1 MSTATITQHD
11 PRSNTGT
18 IDSTQETP
26 VDLST
31 MPRISLW
38 RLTRVEL
45 RKMANTRSGKW
56 LLIGIGVVTLVVIVA
71 FYASAEES
79 ERTFFN
85 FMAAANGPQGFLLP
99 VLGILLVTSEWS
111 QRTALVSFTLTPV
124 RGRVLRAK
132 FLAALV
138 AGTATIAIAVVLA
151 SVATVI
157 GGSAN
162 AWAMVGVDDLGKVV
176 LLQVTAVVQGLA
188 FGLLFLNSS
197 AAIVS
202 YFVLPSALN
211 IVGTLWD
218 SLHQVQPWIDLWA
231 AQEPLFR
238 GGGDLTGEQ
247 WAQSLTSTLIW
258 VVLPLTVGLFRVLRA
273 EVK

>member
-1 MSTATITQHD
+1 MSTTTITR
-11 PRSNTGT
+11 PSTNTSPPT
-18 IDSTQETP
+18 AP

-31 MPRISLW
+31 MHRISLW

-56 LLIGIGVVTLVVIVA
+56 LLIGIGAITMIVIVA
-71 FYASAEES
+71 FYAASSAS
-79 ERTFFN
+79 DRTFFN

-99 VLGILLVTSEWS
+99 VLGILLVTSEWT
-111 QRTALVSFTLTPV
+111 QRTALVSFTLTPA

-132 FLAALV
+132 FLAALI
-138 AGTATIAIAVVLA
+138 AGMAAIAIAGLLA
-151 SVATVI
+151 SAATVV
-157 GGSAN
+157 GGADN
-162 AWAMVGVDDLGKVV
+162 AWAQVGVDDLGKFV
-176 LLQVTAVVQGLA
+176 LLQVTAVIQGLA

-211 IVGTLWD
+211 IIGTLWD
-218 SLHQVQPWIDLWA
+218 SMHQVQPWIDLWT

-247 WAQSLTSTLIW
+247 WAQSVTSTLIW
-258 VVLPLTVGLFRVLRA
+258 VVLPLVVGLFRVLRT

>member
-1 MSTATITQHD
+1 MT
-11 PRSNTGT
+11 
-18 IDSTQETP
+18 
-26 VDLST
+26 
-31 MPRISLW
+31 
-38 RLTRVEL
+38 
-45 RKMANTRSGKW
+45 
-56 LLIGIGVVTLVVIVA
+56 
-71 FYASAEES
+71 
-79 ERTFFN
+79 
-85 FMAAANGPQGFLLP
+85 AANGPQGFLLP

-138 AGTATIAIAVVLA
+138 AGMAAIAIAVLLA
-151 SVATVI
+151 SLATVI
-157 GGSAN
+157 GGSDN
-162 AWAMVGVDDLGKVV
+162 AWAQVGIDDLGKVV

-211 IVGTLWD
+211 IIGTLWE
-218 SLHQVQPWIDLWA
+218 SLHKVQPWIDLWA
-231 AQEPLFR
+231 AQDPLFR
-238 GGGDLTGEQ
+238 GGGNLTGEQ
-247 WAQSLTSTLIW
+247 WAQSVTSTLIW
-258 VVLPLTVGLFRVLRA
+258 VVLPLVIGLVRVLRA

>member
-1 MSTATITQHD
+1 MSTATIT
-11 PRSNTGT
+11 P
-18 IDSTQETP
+18 STTVNATPTAP

-45 RKMANTRSGKW
+45 RKMSNTRSGKW
-56 LLIGIGVVTLVVIVA
+56 LLIGIAAITLVVIVV
-71 FYASAEES
+71 FYATAAAS

-85 FMAAANGPQGFLLP
+85 FMVAANGPQGLLLP
-99 VLGILLVTSEWS
+99 VLGILLVTSEWT

-132 FLAALV
+132 FLAALM
-138 AGTATIAIAVVLA
+138 AGMAAIVIALLLA
-151 SVATVI
+151 SLATVI
-157 GGSAN
+157 GGSGN
-162 AWAMVGVDDLGKVV
+162 AWAQVGVDDLGKFV
-176 LLQVTAVVQGLA
+176 LLQVTGVIQGLA

-197 AAIVS
+197 AAIVT
-202 YFVLPSALN
+202 YFVLPTAIN
-211 IVGTLWD
+211 IVGMMWE
-218 SLHQVQPWIDLWA
+218 SMQQVQPWIDLWA

-238 GGGDLTGEQ
+238 GAGNLTGEQ
-247 WAQSLTSTLIW
+247 WAQSVTSTLIW
-258 VVLPLTVGLFRVLRA
+258 VVLPLVVGLVRVLRA